1 MMINCLGGWVGLYVW
16 RHYVIKSNNN
26 LYFVK
31 FLVAIDCRLSSP
43 WQKCKFLV
51 YFVCICWALFLL
63 SMFLSFITWQLWIS
77 RWLLALA
84 VALALDSFGFD
95 CLYFAFD
102 AYACLSIFLFF
113 WLPVAKLLGVA
124 FLLPSWHIKSSGELN
139 RKQTPLWT
147 HSNVLKWV
155 KGV

>member
-102 AYACLSIFLFF
+102 AYACLSIFFI
-113 WLPVAKLLGVA
+113 
-124 FLLPSWHIKSSGELN
+124 FLTLC
-139 RKQTPLWT
+139 RKITRCRIFIAQLTHKVKRWTQSEADPPLD
-147 HSNVLKWV
+147 SFKRV
-155 KGV
+155 KMG